1 MNAHQSA
8 YEQGK
13 IDKWDRITRTMD
25 EVRAHHEAGKY
36 VVIFE
41 SLSYCPYTDAPMGT
55 MPHLL
60 KACKTREEAEGLI
73 NAITLKRTSTTTCGT
88 FTFTQST
95 KRPSRQKKNSR
106 TFLFNSPPIDHSS
119 TTNQTGENH
128 G

>member
-13 IDKWDRITRTMD
+13 MDKWDRITRTMD

-55 MPHLL
+55 MPHIA
-60 KACKTREEAEGLI
+60 KACKTREEAEAMI
-73 NAITLKRTSTTTCGT
+73 NDY
-88 FTFTQST
+88 FEE
-95 KRPSRQKKNSR
+95 N
-106 TFLFNSPPIDHSS
+106 IDHDVWDVYIYPKYKAPKQA
-119 TTNQTGENH
+119 TEEFEDIPF
-128 G
+128 